1 MTRPRDWAAEARQ
14 PRRRMSLVRWTLGA
28 ALALIAGCAAP
39 PPVVTLDTVAEG
51 YVRVA
56 LQVAQHDPSLVES
69 WRGPDTWRPGP
80 RVPVAPLLQRITAL
94 RHDLARTAQ
103 PGADDR
109 RDYLAGQLAALELA
123 ARRLL
128 GESSTFA
135 AEALAGFGYVVQ
147 APNESDAAASR
158 EALSREL
165 PGRPPPQ
172 ARYAAYKRRLSVP
185 ASKAEGLMR
194 AALAACRAA
203 TEKRFGLPAGES
215 VELVFV
221 DDSPWDGFAQYL
233 GGHRTRITVNRRA
246 AMDVSRA
253 LRLACHEGYPGHH
266 WQFMLIDDE
275 LVRGRGWREFALAPA
290 FGPHLFVSEGAA
302 EAAADLAMPDSAR
315 AALYRDVLFPLAGL
329 PPGDAARL
337 ARIERH
343 MAALEPAAAH
353 LIGEYLDGRLAHDAA
368 AARLRDEALTLEPDG
383 LLSFAE
389 RFRSRVLAYPAGRST
404 VRRAIGN
411 EGATALRRMFAERP
425 FAVRLR

>member
-1 MTRPRDWAAEARQ
+1 
-14 PRRRMSLVRWTLGA
+14 
-28 ALALIAGCAAP
+28 
-39 PPVVTLDTVAEG
+39 
-51 YVRVA
+51 
-56 LQVAQHDPSLVES
+56 
-69 WRGPDTWRPGP
+69 
-80 RVPVAPLLQRITAL
+80 
-94 RHDLARTAQ
+94 
-103 PGADDR
+103 
-109 RDYLAGQLAALELA
+109 
-123 ARRLL
+123 
-128 GESSTFA
+128 
-135 AEALAGFGYVVQ
+135 
-147 APNESDAAASR
+147 
-158 EALSREL
+158 
-165 PGRPPPQ
+165 
-172 ARYAAYKRRLSVP
+172 
-185 ASKAEGLMR
+185 
-194 AALAACRAA
+194 
-203 TEKRFGLPAGES
+203 
-215 VELVFV
+215 
-221 DDSPWDGFAQYL
+221 
-233 GGHRTRITVNRRA
+233 
-246 AMDVSRA
+246 MDVSRA

-266 WQFMLIDDE
+266 WQFMVIDDE

-368 AARLRDEALTLEPDG
+368 AARLRAEALTLEPDG